1 MKKLYKSRTD
11 KKICGVCGGLAEY
24 FGIDSSTVRIIT
36 VLLVLFAGMSIWVY
50 IIAAL
55 LMSPAPTYTN
65 YTGYGYNYGTGSNY
79 DYYNGYGNNN
89 YYG

>member
-1 MKKLYKSRTD
+1 MKKLYKSNTD

-24 FGIDSSTVRIIT
+24 FGIDSSTVRLIT

-55 LMSPAPTYTN
+55 IMDKAPTYTN
-65 YTGYGYNYGTGSNY
+65 YMGCYNTNANY

-89 YYG
+89 NYYN